1 MMGMSVDD
9 GKKEKSLQKKEKEK
23 QTGEVK
29 ALRLVSATENADIKR
44 ALTAVLL
51 IAQIAMTKAQG
62 NDDTG
67 FYDLGS
73 LDFIVIWVVIPMI
86 VALIA
91 ILSMHHMNLSELK
104 RRSSLMDQ
112 EVERRVQE
120 RVQQFESQLLSRPDR
135 SGSNLRSRGRASA
148 ASNPAGSS
156 ERVQSPETHAPPS
169 NAAAPSAADG
179 SAAAGAAAGSI
190 SAGSAAAGSISA
202 GSAAAGV
209 AAENLAAAAV
219 HLTSIAG
226 GAADRLTSTAGG
238 DAQAAVSER
247 ARRPVGMNV
256 GSSNDLPRLSFHPD
270 AVPLFVTPS
279 GTKYHYK
286 RSCYGLRN
294 AFSIIQVPRCP
305 HCGPVQIRP
314 QGRLYRGNAGNMHT
328 QHWHAASC
336 DGFPKEYELCRACN
350 E

>member
-1 MMGMSVDD
+1 
-9 GKKEKSLQKKEKEK
+9 
-23 QTGEVK
+23 
-29 ALRLVSATENADIKR
+29 
-44 ALTAVLL
+44 
-51 IAQIAMTKAQG
+51 
-62 NDDTG
+62 
-67 FYDLGS
+67 
-73 LDFIVIWVVIPMI
+73 
-86 VALIA
+86 
-91 ILSMHHMNLSELK
+91 
-104 RRSSLMDQ
+104 MDQ

-179 SAAAGAAAGSI
+179 SAAAG
-190 SAGSAAAGSISA
+190 AAAGSISA

-305 HCGPVQIRP
+305 NYGPVQIRP
-314 QGRLYRGNAGNMHT
+314 QGRLYRGNAGDMHT